1 MKKTASAIVLAALA
15 IASSGAM
22 AGGFVSGSVGQGHI
36 DESCDGVPSCD
47 TTDTAFKLVGGYQ
60 NQSGFGGEI
69 GYISFGKA
77 KLSGY
82 GVSGEIK
89 ATALTLGIAYQAT
102 NQESDFG
109 LNFRFGAANV
119 KADLQASYAG
129 YSVSD
134 SETNWAPYF
143 GIGLSYA
150 FTKAVSL
157 VVAADFSKAE
167 YDGAKD
173 DVRAITLGLR
183 FDF

>member
-22 AGGFVSGSVGQGHI
+22 AGGFVSASVGQGHI
-36 DESCDGVPSCD
+36 DESCEGWPSCD
-47 TTDTAFKLVGGYQ
+47 TTDTAFKFVGGYQ
-60 NQSGFGGEI
+60 SPSGLGGEI

-77 KLSGY
+77 KLADG
-82 GVSGEIK
+82 GLSGEAE
-89 ATALTLGIAYQAT
+89 ATALTLGIAYQA
-102 NQESDFG
+102 NLGSDFG
-109 LNFRFGAANV
+109 LNFRFGLANV
-119 KADLQASYAG
+119 KADLKATYAG
-129 YSVSD
+129 FGSISD

-143 GIGLSYA
+143 GIGLSYS
-150 FTKAVSL
+150 FSKVVSL
-157 VVAADFSKAE
+157 VAAADFSKAE